1 MFKWDLLLI
10 QLGCKLSVPALL
22 DSYHLCWANQANTG
36 PYFIHRHAHISA
48 KLKTLKKKK
57 LLITILEHLRQLN
70 ASDYPFVF

>member
-57 LLITILEHLRQLN
+57 AFNYYFRASKTIKC
-70 ASDYPFVF
+70 F